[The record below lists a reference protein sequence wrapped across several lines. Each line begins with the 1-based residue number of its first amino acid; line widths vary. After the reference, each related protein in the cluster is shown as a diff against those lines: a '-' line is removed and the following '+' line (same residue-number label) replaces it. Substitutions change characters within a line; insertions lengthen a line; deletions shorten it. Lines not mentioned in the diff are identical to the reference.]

1 MTWWHAVV
9 EARHELMNPTS
20 PEKIRLLGER
30 LGLGPDSHVLDIASG
45 SGGPALLLAET
56 FGCRLTCV
64 ERAPEFV
71 ATARE
76 RTAAAGLA
84 DRIEI
89 VEADA
94 ATYELGRYDAAL
106 CIGATFVYGGLVPTL
121 ERLRPVAPLLAVGE
135 PYWRVWP
142 LPPDPFAG
150 GHERTD
156 ESEWLP
162 LLETVERIESTG
174 VRVVSLIASA
184 IGIAA
189 GLALD
194 ALIPSGGSIPF
205 VATPGRLL
213 TSSGYVII
221 ASLLGCA
228 FSLRRVLNVDP
239 AAAIGGGDG

>member
-30 LGLGPDSHVLDIASG
+30 LGLRPDSHALDVASG
-45 SGGPALLLAET
+45 MCGPAIILAGT

-71 ATARE
+71 AAARE
-76 RTAAAGLA
+76 RVAAAGLA

-89 VEADA
+89 VESDLESF
-94 ATYELGRYDAAL
+94 ELGRYDAAL
-106 CIGATFVYGGLVPTL
+106 CIGASFAYGGLVPTL
-121 ERLRPVAPLLAVGE
+121 ERLRGAAPLLAVGE

-150 GHERTD
+150 EQERTD

-162 LLETVERIESTG
+162 LLETVERFESAG
-174 VRVVSLIASA
+174 VRVVSLIASSQDDWDTYEA
-184 IGIAA
+184 LHWQTLDEWLTANPDHPQAAEFRERGAA
-189 GLALD
+189 GRVRYLGWERDVMNWA
-194 ALIPSGGSIPF
+194 IF
-205 VATPGRLL
+205 VCRT
-213 TSSGYVII
+213 
-221 ASLLGCA
+221 
-228 FSLRRVLNVDP
+228 
-239 AAAIGGGDG
+239 